1 MHENTLPVPQNGQ
14 GAPVNVSSGQPL
26 TLCTPITSFKKYLI
40 GAK

>member
-14 GAPVNVSSGQPL
+14 GIPVNVKSGQPL
-26 TLCTPITSFKKYLI
+26 GLEIPATSLRKYFT